1 MISVIMS
8 VYNNEDKLEEAIK
21 SILNQTYKDIEF
33 LIVDDKSSDSSLEI
47 LNKFKKIDSRIKIYS
62 NSTNIGLTKSLNKLI
77 KLTKGKLIAR
87 QDADD
92 FSSIE
97 RFDKQI
103 KFMNKYNL
111 DACTTRARTIGSNKL
126 RPRFTIY
133 FPNKLIIKFKNPFI
147 HGTLLIKK
155 EIINSVGNYDENF
168 YYAQDYKL
176 FFDLLSKGYKIKT
189 MKTSHYFLNIKN
201 NISTNFKEE
210 QAFFANKIKNL

>member
-1 MISVIMS
+1 MS
-8 VYNNEDKLEEAIK
+8 VYNNEDTLEKAIE

-33 LIVDDKSSDSSLEI
+33 LIVDDKSSDSSLKI
-47 LNKFKKIDSRIKIYS
+47 LNKFKKIDPRIKIYS

-77 KLTKGKLIAR
+77 KLTKGELIAR

-97 RFDKQI
+97 RLDKQI
-103 KFMNKYNL
+103 KFMNKHNL

-133 FPNKLIIKFKNPFI
+133 FPDKFIIKFKNPFI
-147 HGTLLIKK
+147 HGTLLLKT
-155 EIINSVGNYDENF
+155 EIITSVGNYDENF

-189 MKTSHYFLNIKN
+189 MKTSYYFLNIKN

>member
-21 SILNQTYKDIEF
+21 SILNQTYKDLEF
-33 LIVDDKSSDSSLEI
+33 LIIDDKSSDSSLEI

-77 KLTKGKLIAR
+77 KLTKGNLIAR

-97 RFDKQI
+97 RLDKQI
-103 KFMNKYNL
+103 KFMNKHNL

-189 MKTSHYFLNIKN
+189 MKTSCYFLNIKN

>member
-103 KFMNKYNL
+103 KFMNKHNL

-147 HGTLLIKK
+147 HGTLLIK

-176 FFDLLSKGYKIKT
+176 FLIYYQKVTKLK
-189 MKTSHYFLNIKN
+189 L
-201 NISTNFKEE
+201 
-210 QAFFANKIKNL
+210 